1 MRCCTTTNSGVWPET
16 MSEESLEHTVTWAEL
31 LEETTGLLRRAEIEN
46 ASMEARWIVEQ
57 ATGTTGSEI
66 VEVLAAPATVR
77 TVQHLDQ
84 MVARRTAGEPI
95 QYVLGSW
102 SFRSLDL
109 MVDRRVLIP
118 RPETEI
124 VAGLAIAEIDRLH
137 PDGGGVVI
145 DLGTGSGAIGLS
157 IAAER
162 AVERALLTDASTDA
176 LSVARANLAGLGMAG
191 RAVEISH
198 GSWFDAVPDS
208 LAGQI
213 DVIVSNPPYVPT
225 GDELPSAVLD
235 WEPQSALLAGS
246 DGLADLRIIVS
257 ESARWLRPEGAL
269 VLEMDPRQVPVV
281 SESLREAGFDVSV
294 HRDLPGLERALV
306 ARWIA

>member
-1 MRCCTTTNSGVWPET
+1 M
-16 MSEESLEHTVTWAEL
+16 
-31 LEETTGLLRRAEIEN
+31 
-46 ASMEARWIVEQ
+46 
-57 ATGTTGSEI
+57 
-66 VEVLAAPATVR
+66 
-77 TVQHLDQ
+77 
-84 MVARRTAGEPI
+84 
-95 QYVLGSW
+95 
-102 SFRSLDL
+102 
-109 MVDRRVLIP
+109 
-118 RPETEI
+118 
-124 VAGLAIAEIDRLH
+124 
-137 PDGGGVVI
+137 I